1 MLSVQLAKYLH
12 VTVLTMFP
20 AKRQPTESPHSDN
33 AVDIGHT
40 RPSVTPCF
48 LWNQAMLGRSDEGVC
63 LMATT
68 VTRRMHW
75 SVLTVLVLIF
85 SMGLFAQSRPAAAST
100 SGSSVARNLNSTL
113 AELMRVA
120 PATDQDLANLPQ
132 QNGRLH
138 WVTFWRGDK
147 AHGAQMTAAL
157 RRNLQFAMPN
167 LIHDAQVSGGSISTT
182 FKLYKDLAVVCESLD
197 SLLPPGSREGKNEL
211 TPLSN
216 DLSGLNR
223 LREELAS
230 YIQQTAASIESKN
243 PQLLSSA
250 GGSPRRIVV
259 DDNIPEKPSPR
270 KRHPSNQ

>member
-1 MLSVQLAKYLH
+1 
-12 VTVLTMFP
+12 
-20 AKRQPTESPHSDN
+20 
-33 AVDIGHT
+33 
-40 RPSVTPCF
+40 
-48 LWNQAMLGRSDEGVC
+48 
-63 LMATT
+63 MATT